1 MARALYLPFDQLH
14 RERGVLKGATPGVD
28 RIIMVESQRMLG
40 ARTWHLQRLWFLI
53 ASAKRFARELES
65 EGFEVSY
72 LSAPTTGEGI
82 AAALK
87 KGEELWACQQHS
99 FGMQRTLEEAG
110 ARFIENDFF
119 LTPRSLFLEW
129 AQQQKSHL
137 MENFYRKQRVRLGIL
152 VVGGKPIGGQ
162 WNFDHD
168 NRKPLPK
175 NYSFPPYFT
184 HERDALDLEVLKSLE
199 QYKTWGEAPDG
210 TWATS
215 RAGAL
220 AQAKY
225 FFENHFAHFG
235 PYEDAM
241 STTNWAVHHSLLS
254 PYLNNGLLL
263 AHEIVEMALEQF
275 NKGTVSIESCEG
287 FIRQIIGW
295 REYVNGMYWF
305 YGDAYRNENHFRSTR
320 PLLPLFE
327 DPSQTKAA
335 CLSHIV
341 REIQSRS
348 WVHHI
353 PRLMVLSNIALLTGV
368 NPQEYLDWMR
378 RVFIDAADWVMVPN
392 VIGMGV
398 HADGGAMMTK
408 PYISGGAYISR
419 MSNFCSSCI
428 YDPKKRTGEN
438 ACPFT
443 SLYWNFLHEHRQ
455 ELVKNPR
462 IAQQVRGLDRLSDLD
477 QTIERSHEVLEKFSQ
492 GLI

>member
-14 RERGVLKGATPGVD
+14 RDRGVLKGATPGVD
-28 RIIMVESQRMLG
+28 RVIMVESQRMLSS
-40 ARTWHLQRLWFLI
+40 RSWHLQRLWFLV
-53 ASAKRFARELES
+53 ASARRFARDLQS
-65 EGFEVSY
+65 EGFDLTYV
-72 LSAPTTGEGI
+72 SAPTTAEGI
-82 AAALK
+82 ASTLK

-99 FGMQRTLEEAG
+99 FGLQRTLEAAG
-110 ARFIENDFF
+110 ARFVENDFF
-119 LTPRSLFLEW
+119 LTPRALFLEW
-129 AQQQKSHL
+129 AQSQKSHL
-137 MENFYRKQRVRLGIL
+137 MENFYRKQRQRLNIL
-152 VVGGKPIGGQ
+152 MEGGKPVGGQ

-175 NYSFPPYFT
+175 NYTLPPYFS
-184 HERDALDLEVLKSLE
+184 HERDELDEEVLEDLAKL
-199 QYKTWGEAPDG
+199 KTWGHAPDT

-220 AQAKY
+220 AQAHY

-241 STTNWAVHHSLLS
+241 STQNWAVHHSLLS

-263 AHEIVEMALEQF
+263 ASEVVEMALAQF
-275 NKGTVSIESCEG
+275 NKGKVAIESCEG

-305 YGDAYRNENHFRSTR
+305 YGDNYRNENFFQSTR

-327 DPSQTKAA
+327 DPSATKAA

-341 REIQSRS
+341 GEIEDRS

-368 NPQEYLDWMR
+368 NPQEFLDWMR

-392 VIGMGV
+392 VIGMGL

-408 PYISGGAYISR
+408 PYVSGGAYISR
-419 MSNFCSSCI
+419 MSNFCASCI
-428 YDPKKRTGEN
+428 YDPKKRTGDD

-443 SLYWNFLHEHRQ
+443 SLYWNFLHENR
-455 ELVKNPR
+455 ETFIKNPR

-477 QTIERSHEVLEKFSQ
+477 ETLVRAKEVREKFSQ
-492 GLI
+492 AEI